1 MSAAACAKVY
11 SQETTFSDKKY
22 DHCREVFSWT
32 FGSSLGHLVRAQNF
46 GEEGGVGAING
57 RAVWAGAV
65 YGGDNKIAID
75 TTARGRDR
83 GGRVGGVTRGEGRAA
98 AAGTRKHFF
107 YASSPT
113 VFCFTQTCIRTTEGL
128 VEDRLQWFQWF
139 RALVLRCFGGLPF
152 LVVF

>member
-1 MSAAACAKVY
+1 M
-11 SQETTFSDKKY
+11 
-22 DHCREVFSWT
+22 
-32 FGSSLGHLVRAQNF
+32 RAQNF

-98 AAGTRKHFF
+98 AGTRKHFF
-107 YASSPT
+107 TRRAQQSFVSH
-113 VFCFTQTCIRTTEGL
+113 
-128 VEDRLQWFQWF
+128 RLAFEP
-139 RALVLRCFGGLPF
+139 LKV
-152 LVVF
+152 